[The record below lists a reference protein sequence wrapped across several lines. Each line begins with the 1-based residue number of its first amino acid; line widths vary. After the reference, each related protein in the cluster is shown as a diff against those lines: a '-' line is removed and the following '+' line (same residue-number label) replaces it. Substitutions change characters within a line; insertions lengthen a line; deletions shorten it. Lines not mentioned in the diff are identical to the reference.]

1 MHHSDNSFQLP
12 PRGSH
17 VRCQETHKYSGIAI
31 QPSNNTQP
39 ILVFISLYI
48 ITFSSVEIAHSASIS
63 FVSNISCI
71 STR

>member
-39 ILVFISLYI
+39 ILVFTSLY
-48 ITFSSVEIAHSASIS
+48 ITFSSVETAHSASIS

-71 STR
+71 SIR